1 MIYYHWKKG
10 IIFYAD
16 TKKLKEERFM
26 KKIIYFIGAFVS
38 VAAIFAAIAI
48 MLKKLKI
55 SLSIEG
61 IDDSLEDEDA
71 GSNIDLSIE
80 AEPDAAADDEEAAFD
95 ETASVVEE
103 ALENMLGEDEDGD
116 ISVEITSEE

>member
-1 MIYYHWKKG
+1 
-10 IIFYAD
+10 
-16 TKKLKEERFM
+16 M

-80 AEPDAAADDEEAAFD
+80 AEPDASADADDEEAAFD
-95 ETASVVEE
+95 ETATVVEE

>member
-1 MIYYHWKKG
+1 
-10 IIFYAD
+10 
-16 TKKLKEERFM
+16 M

>member
-1 MIYYHWKKG
+1 
-10 IIFYAD
+10 
-16 TKKLKEERFM
+16 M

-38 VAAIFAAIAI
+38 IAAIFAAIAI

-95 ETASVVEE
+95 ETATVVEE